1 MFSCDEYIVEID
13 ENGKINKIPHSPL
26 LDVMGEEDYKKY
38 IKKLEENKL
47 NKEVEN
53 EEEDYEKLIEDFK
66 EEFIESMP
74 GLIEVEEIKNAELIL
89 TIRKTEDYFDW
100 DVERNENP
108 DIEMMEI
115 ENKLYGMLFYG
126 FRRKDQQNS
135 IDSILDY
142 IYNTLK
148 KELY

>member
-1 MFSCDEYIVEID
+1 MADFFELLIPELVKHGSVKIKTHDSESESESESENSSSNKEYIES
-13 ENGKINKIPHSPL
+13 EC
-26 LDVMGEEDYKKY
+26 
-38 IKKLEENKL
+38 
-47 NKEVEN
+47 
-53 EEEDYEKLIEDFK
+53 EEDYEKLIEDFK

-135 IDSILDY
+135 IDSILNY

>member
-1 MFSCDEYIVEID
+1 MADFFELLIPELVKHGSVKIKTHDSESESESESENSSSNKEYIEC
-13 ENGKINKIPHSPL
+13 
-26 LDVMGEEDYKKY
+26 
-38 IKKLEENKL
+38 
-47 NKEVEN
+47 
-53 EEEDYEKLIEDFK
+53 EEDYEKLIEDFK

-108 DIEMMEI
+108 DIEMIEI
-115 ENKLYGMLFYG
+115 ENKLYG

>member
-1 MFSCDEYIVEID
+1 MADFFGMLIPELVKHGSVKIKTHDSESESESESSSNEEYMES
-13 ENGKINKIPHSPL
+13 EC
-26 LDVMGEEDYKKY
+26 
-38 IKKLEENKL
+38 
-47 NKEVEN
+47 
-53 EEEDYEKLIEDFK
+53 EEDYEKLIEEFK
-66 EEFIESMP
+66 GEFIESMP
-74 GLIEVEEIKNAELIL
+74 GLIEVEGIKNAELIL
-89 TIRKTEDYFDW
+89 TIRKTEDYFNW